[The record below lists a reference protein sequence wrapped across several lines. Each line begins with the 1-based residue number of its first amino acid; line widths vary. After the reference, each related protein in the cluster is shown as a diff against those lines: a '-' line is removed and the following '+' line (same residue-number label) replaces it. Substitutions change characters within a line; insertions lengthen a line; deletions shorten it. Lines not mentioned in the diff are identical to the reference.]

1 MKSHWENIYS
11 KKGDQE
17 VSWYQETPSSS
28 LDLINK
34 NSIGKD
40 SEIIDVG
47 AGNSNLIIELNKQ
60 GFKNLTALDISGKA
74 LERTKEKLGPKADE
88 INWVETDILDFEP
101 DKTFDVWHDRAVFH
115 FLTDETEIKQ
125 YVDLV
130 SKSLSSRG
138 LFILSTFSS
147 EGPLKCSGLEISQ
160 YNEAQ
165 LVELFGTSFDLKSC
179 FTKDHITPFDTKQN
193 FIHAVFSKK

>member
-34 NSIGKD
+34 NSIDKESD
-40 SEIIDVG
+40 LIDVG

-115 FLTDETEIKQ
+115 FLTNENEIKQ

-130 SKSLSSRG
+130 SKNLSPGG

-165 LVELFGTSFDLKSC
+165 LVKLFGTSFELKSC
-179 FTKDHITPFDTKQN
+179 FTKDHITPFSTKQN